1 MCGGKC
7 MSANTNSPAK
17 ERITALLDAGS
28 FVEIGA
34 AVTARSTDFNLSGK
48 KAASD
53 GVVTGYGQIDG
64 RPVYVYSQDPS
75 VLNGTVGEMHA
86 AKIVNIY
93 SLAVKTGDPVIGLID
108 CAGMRLEEG
117 LDCLHAFGKI
127 YMAQTAASGVIP
139 QITAVYGMCG
149 GGMALVPAL
158 SDFTFI
164 EGTKGQLF
172 FSSPNAL
179 PGNTEEACNTA
190 SAAWQGEQAGNVDG
204 IGTADEITAS
214 VRALVASLPSNNE
227 DDMSAMEASADPN
240 LVIGDLA
247 ACIDD
252 PVRML
257 ERISDDGCV
266 IEAKP
271 FFAEDMVTA
280 LIHLNGYTAGVVA
293 NRRVLY
299 DEEGAV
305 LKDFG
310 TVISADGAR
319 KAARFVNFCDAFS
332 IPLIT
337 LTNASGFAAD
347 KENEKRLADEISRLT
362 YAFANANTPKV
373 NVVTGTAFGS
383 SYLVMNSKALGA
395 DLVFAWEGAKI
406 GMMDAHTA
414 AKILCPGGTMQEVN
428 ETASA
433 YEDLQGSA
441 ASAAAR
447 GYVDTVIDPS
457 ETRKYLIGALDMLF
471 TKRELRPDKKH
482 GSV

>member
-1 MCGGKC
+1 
-7 MSANTNSPAK
+7 MSTNSNSAAK
-17 ERITALLDAGS
+17 ERIKALLDADT

-34 AVTARSTDFNLSGK
+34 AVTARTTDFSMREK
-48 KAASD
+48 KAPSD
-53 GVVTGYGQIDG
+53 GVVTGYGQING

-86 AKIVNIY
+86 AKIVNLY
-93 SLAVKTGDPVIGLID
+93 SLALKTGDLVIGLID

-127 YMAQTAASGVIP
+127 YMAQTGASGVIP
-139 QITAVYGMCG
+139 QITAVFGMCG
-149 GGMALVPAL
+149 GGMALIPAL
-158 SDFTFI
+158 SDFVFM
-164 EGTKGQLF
+164 EGTKGRLF

-179 PGNTEEACNTA
+179 PGNKEEACNTS
-190 SAAWQGEQAGNVDG
+190 SACWQGEEAGTVDG
-204 IGTADEITAS
+204 IGTAEEITES
-214 VRALVASLPSNNE
+214 IRALISGLPSNNE
-227 DDMSAMEASADPN
+227 DDMSGAETTADPN
-240 LVIGDLA
+240 AILGDLA

-257 ERISDDGCV
+257 QRISDDGFV
-266 IEAKP
+266 MESKP
-271 FFAEDMVTA
+271 YFAEDMVTA
-280 LIHLNGYTAGVVA
+280 LIRLNGYTAGVVA

-305 LKDFG
+305 SKDFG
-310 TVISADGAR
+310 TVISADGAK
-319 KAARFVNFCDAFS
+319 KAARFVTFCDAFS

-337 LTNASGFAAD
+337 LTNATGFAAD
-347 KENEKRLADEISRLT
+347 KENEKRLADEIAKLT

-373 NVVTGTAFGS
+373 NLVTGAAFGS
-383 SYLVMNSKALGA
+383 SYLVMNSKSVGA
-395 DLVFAWEGAKI
+395 DLAFAWEGAKI
-406 GMMDAHTA
+406 GMMDARSA
-414 AKILCPGGTMQEVN
+414 AKILCSGGTMQEVN
-428 ETASA
+428 DTASA
-433 YEDLQGSA
+433 YDELQNSA

-447 GYVDTVIDPS
+447 GYVDTVIEPS

>member
-1 MCGGKC
+1 
-7 MSANTNSPAK
+7 MSTNTNSPAK
-17 ERITALLDAGS
+17 ERIKALLDTDS

-34 AVTARSTDFNLSGK
+34 GVTARSTDFNMSAK
-48 KAASD
+48 KAVSD
-53 GVVTGYGQIDG
+53 GVITGYGQIAG

-86 AKIVNIY
+86 AKIVNLY

-117 LDCLHAFGKI
+117 MDCLHAFGKI
-127 YMAQTAASGVIP
+127 YMAQTNASGIIP
-139 QITAVYGMCG
+139 QITAVFGMCG

-158 SDFTFI
+158 TDFVFM
-164 EGTKGQLF
+164 EEAKGQLF

-179 PGNTEEACNTA
+179 PGNTEEACNTS
-190 SAAWQGEQAGNVDG
+190 SAAWQAAEAGTVDG
-204 IGTADEITAS
+204 IGTAEEITAS
-214 VRALVASLPSNNE
+214 IRTLITSLPSNNE
-227 DDMSAMEASADPN
+227 DDMSAAETSADPN
-240 LVIGDLA
+240 LVSDDLA

-252 PVRML
+252 PALML
-257 ERISDDGCV
+257 SRISDDGCV
-266 IEAKP
+266 IEVKP
-271 FFAEDMVTA
+271 YFAEDMVTA
-280 LIHLNGYTAGVVA
+280 LIHLNGYTAGVIA
-293 NRRVLY
+293 NRRILF
-299 DEEGAV
+299 DKEGGAARE
-305 LKDFG
+305 FG
-310 TVISADGAR
+310 TVISADGAK
-319 KAARFVNFCDAFS
+319 KAAKFVNFCDAFS

-337 LTNASGFAAD
+337 LTNASGFASD
-347 KENEKRLADEISRLT
+347 KDNEKRLADEIGRLT

-373 NVVTGTAFGS
+373 NVITGAAYGS
-383 SYLVMNSKALGA
+383 SYLVMNSKSVGA

-406 GMMDAHTA
+406 GMMDARSA
-414 AKILCPGGTMQEVN
+414 AKVLCPGGTMEEVRN
-428 ETASA
+428 TADA
-433 YEDLQGSA
+433 YESLQNSA